1 MHPVDLISPFLAGL
15 AGVIAAESSLPAV
28 AGTTALGSVAAGTGG
43 LGGAVAGLFRVG
55 NLVKRVYPISEYR
68 LRCWRQKLRDDLLE
82 LFKCCKDLIFNDIAR
97 IKDKASEK
105 LGNAEA
111 EKEKKIREEERKV
124 HKLTIWARESLE
136 SHTRLTE
143 RNREFDELLTE

>member
-15 AGVIAAESSLPAV
+15 AGVIAAESLPAV
-28 AGTTALGSVAAGTGG
+28 AGTTALGSFAAGTGG
-43 LGGAVAGLFRVG
+43 LGGALAGLFRVG
-55 NLVKRVYPISEYR
+55 RLVQRVYPISEYK
-68 LRCWRQKLRDDLLE
+68 LRCWRQKLRDDLE
-82 LFKCCKDLIFNDIAR
+82 KPYKRCKDLIFNDIAR
-97 IKDKASEK
+97 IKTKASET
-105 LGNAEA
+105 LGQAEA

-124 HKLTIWARESLE
+124 HNLTIWARESLE